1 MTLVMKAFWKA
12 IITASSHTQF
22 SHPGAQTANLL
33 GKRGWPPTREFDRPA
48 ENQLLRKFPLPVH
61 SCPSTPASSH
71 SALPPGVV
79 IPLQPPCQSFRDISA
94 NLVLLSSLRT
104 LSRPFAHEPVRW
116 APPFVCWRSLPCAL
130 DQTSIL
136 HPNFV
141 PHGVTVPPVLKFTIT
156 NKTRKKNF
164 DE

>member
-12 IITASSHTQF
+12 IITASSHTQFSHPILTPNSHTQF

-71 SALPPGVV
+71 SALPHGVV

-116 APPFVCWRSLPCAL
+116 APPFVCWRSVPCAL
-130 DQTSIL
+130 DWTLSCTPFL
-136 HPNFV
+136 YL
-141 PHGVTVPPVLKFTIT
+141 TA
-156 NKTRKKNF
+156 
-164 DE
+164 

>member
-1 MTLVMKAFWKA
+1 MSGLGVISHFQVCDITFQLLLVISHPPCDDTCDEKFWKA

-33 GKRGWPPTREFDRPA
+33 GKRGWPPTREFDRLA

-71 SALPPGVV
+71 SALPHGVV

-94 NLVLLSSLRT
+94 NLVLLSSLRI
-104 LSRPFAHEPVRW
+104 LSRPFALEPVRW
-116 APPFVCWRSLPCAL
+116 APPFVC
-130 DQTSIL
+130 
-136 HPNFV
+136 
-141 PHGVTVPPVLKFTIT
+141 
-156 NKTRKKNF
+156 
-164 DE
+164 